1 MSKIYFQGTF
11 GAYSHLAALS
21 IDPKAEV
28 VPCKTFDD
36 CFVQASKDTN
46 SKIIIPESNRITGN
60 IGIEYLIFEYR
71 LNIYSEY
78 FQKIEHNLLGL
89 PGTKVSE
96 IKDVYSHAQALSQ
109 CSKFIKSN
117 NFTEHVRADTA
128 GSAEMVSIS
137 KDKSKAA
144 IASSLSAKTYNL
156 EIIKNN
162 IENEKGN
169 LTRFL
174 VMGKNISQPE
184 FSGKKY
190 ITSFLFKL
198 KSKPAALYQ
207 SLGGFAINGVNL
219 TKLQSYPE
227 KNSFDSFFF
236 LCDLDG
242 HIEEPRVQ
250 KSLEDLGLHCQDFH
264 VLGVFEADKQREINK

>member
-21 IDPKAEV
+21 IDSNAEV

-71 LNIYSEY
+71 LNIYAEY

-96 IKDVYSHAQALSQ
+96 IRDVYSHAQALSQ

-117 NFTEHVRADTA
+117 KLTEHVRADTA
-128 GSAEMVSIS
+128 GSAEMVSKS
-137 KDKSKAA
+137 KDKTKAA

-156 EIIKNN
+156 EIVKNN

>member
-21 IDPKAEV
+21 IDQKAEII
-28 VPCKTFDD
+28 PCKTFDE
-36 CFVQASKDTN
+36 CFLKASKDSN

-89 PGTKVSE
+89 PGVKISD
-96 IKDVYSHAQALSQ
+96 IKDVYSHSQALSQ
-109 CSKFIKSN
+109 CSKFI
-117 NFTEHVRADTA
+117 NFFNLVEHVRADTA
-128 GSAEMVSIS
+128 GSAEMVSKN

-156 EIIKNN
+156 EIIKKN

-174 VMGKNISQPE
+174 IMGKNVSQPE
-184 FSGKKY
+184 FGNKKY

-242 HIEEPRVQ
+242 HIEDPRIQ
-250 KSLEDLGLHCQDFH
+250 KSLEELGLHCQDFH
-264 VLGVFEADKQREINK
+264 VLGVFEADKQREK

>member
-21 IDPKAEV
+21 IEPNAEII
-28 VPCKTFDD
+28 PCKTFDE
-36 CFVQASKDTN
+36 CFLRASKDSS

-78 FQKIEHNLLGL
+78 FQKIEHNLLG
-89 PGTKVSE
+89 
-96 IKDVYSHAQALSQ
+96 IKGARISDIKEVYSHGQALSQ
-109 CSKFIKSN
+109 CSKFIKLN
-117 NFTEHVRADTA
+117 RLIEHVRADTA
-128 GSAEMVSIS
+128 GSAEMISKS
-137 KDKSKAA
+137 KDKKKAA

-156 EIIKNN
+156 EIIRTN

-184 FSGKKY
+184 FKNKKY

-227 KNSFDSFFF
+227 KNSFDSYFF

-242 HIEEPRVQ
+242 HIEDPKVQ
-250 KSLEDLGLHCQDFH
+250 KSLEELGLHCQDFH
-264 VLGVFEADKQREINK
+264 VLGVFEADKHREK

>member
-71 LNIYSEY
+71 LNIYAEY
-78 FQKIEHNLLGL
+78 FQKIEHNLLGV

-117 NFTEHVRADTA
+117 NLTEHVRADTA

-174 VMGKNISQPE
+174 VMGKKILQPE

>member
-1 MSKIYFQGTF
+1 MNKIYFQGAF

-21 IDPKAEV
+21 IDPKAEII
-28 VPCKTFDD
+28 PCKTFDE
-36 CFVQASKDTN
+36 CFFKASNDSN

-89 PGTKVSE
+89 PGAKISE
-96 IKDVYSHAQALSQ
+96 IKDVYSHGQALSQ
-109 CSKFIKSN
+109 CSGFIKTNSLV
-117 NFTEHVRADTA
+117 EHVRADTA
-128 GSAEMVSIS
+128 GSAEMIS
-137 KDKSKAA
+137 KVKDKTKAA

-156 EIIKNN
+156 EIIKKN
-162 IENEKGN
+162 IENENGN

-174 VMGKNISQPE
+174 IMGKNISQPDL
-184 FSGKKY
+184 GNKKY

-242 HIEEPRVQ
+242 HIEDPKVK
-250 KSLEDLGLHCQDFH
+250 KSLEELGLHCQDFH
-264 VLGVFEADKQREINK
+264 VLGVFEADKHREK